1 MSVEDDAAVSRAQ
14 SAPAR
19 TVAILG
25 GGSWGTALAQ
35 TLSRQGLEVRL
46 WVRTA
51 ERAAEIERSR
61 RNLRY
66 LPDLELDQGIAV
78 SHDLD
83 LVCAGA
89 GVVLVAVPT
98 NGLREIAARARPHL
112 EPAAAVI
119 SAAKGFETAQML
131 TMSEVLLETLGEG
144 RRGQIMALSGPNIA
158 LEVARGQPAA
168 AVVAGFDPIAAEAV
182 RDLLNGSQFRVY
194 SSPDLVGVE
203 FGGALKN
210 VVAIGAGV
218 CDGLGVGDNAK
229 AAIITRGLAEMARL
243 GVAAGAR
250 PLTFAG
256 LTGLGDCMV
265 TCMSPHSRNR
275 QLGEA
280 LAQGRSL
287 DEVVASTLMIAEGV
301 NATRATLRL
310 AARHQVEMPIA
321 AEIHAILFEAKP
333 IAAAVSSLLSRGAV
347 DELRGLGLSGL

>member
-1 MSVEDDAAVSRAQ
+1 
-14 SAPAR
+14 
-19 TVAILG
+19 
-25 GGSWGTALAQ
+25 
-35 TLSRQGLEVRL
+35 
-46 WVRTA
+46 VRTE
-51 ERAAEIERSR
+51 ERAVEIERTR

-66 LPDLELDQGIAV
+66 LPDLELDPRITI

-83 LVCAGA
+83 RVCGGA

-98 NGLREIAARARPHL
+98 NGLREIAALARPHL
-112 EPAAAVI
+112 DPGAAVI
-119 SAAKGFETAQML
+119 SAAKGFETSGLLA
-131 TMSEVLLETLGEG
+131 MSGVLLETLGEAS
-144 RRGQIMALSGPNIA
+144 RARIMAISGPNIA

-168 AVVAGFDPIAAEAV
+168 AVVAGFDPVATEAV
-182 RDLLNGSQFRVY
+182 RDLLNGAQFRVY

-203 FGGALKN
+203 YGGALKN

-218 CDGLGVGDNAK
+218 CDGLGVGDNGK
-229 AAIITRGLAEMARL
+229 AAVITRGLAEMARL

-250 PLTFAG
+250 ALTFAG

-280 LAQGRSL
+280 LARGRSL
-287 DEVVASTLMIAEGV
+287 DEVVASTLMIVEGV

-310 AARHQVEMPIA
+310 AERHRVEMPIA
-321 AEIHAILFEAKP
+321 VQIHAILFEGKP
-333 IAAAVSSLLSRGAV
+333 IAAAVSDLLSRGAV